1 MIQTER
7 LTLFP
12 LSLRQLETGLSSIK
26 SLAADLN
33 ILIVEDLFAGTAE
46 NAVRMKIEKMH
57 MVPGSLHPWFTY
69 WLIRI
74 DCENIGAGFLGF
86 KGNPDEKG
94 EVEIGYGINSIYQN
108 RGYMSEA
115 VRAMIQWAF
124 THSECEVINA
134 TNVKQDNYS
143 SHKVLVKTGFKEVR
157 ENEEGITYQL
167 CKD

>member
-12 LSLRQLETGLSSIK
+12 LTLRQLEIGLTSISSF
-26 SLAADLN
+26 AADLN
-33 ILIVEDLFAGTAE
+33 ILIVEDLFTGTVE
-46 NAVRMKIEKMH
+46 HAVRMKIEKMRK
-57 MVPGSLHPWFTY
+57 VTESLHPWLTY

-74 DCENIGAGFLGF
+74 DCENIGAGLVGF
-86 KGNPDEKG
+86 KGNPDKKG

-115 VRAMIQWAF
+115 ARAMIQWAF
-124 THSECEVINA
+124 THPECKAINA
-134 TNVKQDNYS
+134 ANVKHDNYP
-143 SHKVLVKTGFKEVR
+143 SHKVLVKTGFQEVE
-157 ENEEGITYQL
+157 ENEEGISYQL